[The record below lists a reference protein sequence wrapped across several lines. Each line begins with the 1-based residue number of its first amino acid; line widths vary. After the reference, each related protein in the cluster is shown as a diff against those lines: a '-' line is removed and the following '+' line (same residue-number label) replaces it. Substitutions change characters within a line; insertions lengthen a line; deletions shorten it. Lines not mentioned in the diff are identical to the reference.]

1 MTLFANTG
9 IRKKAIHAKV
19 RNSQPSL
26 PALEIEGCKQALKA
40 PLTAFLL
47 LFPSERCTKDWLHMF
62 AQVGELRNK
71 QIGVFLIF
79 SQNVLGNW
87 WPSFNL
93 SLKWNIS
100 AITTQSHS
108 KNFKL
113 GSSKECQDFKLQCIT
128 SCQGRSKRRGYRR
141 GKKKERAKLGVIRS
155 RNKDIRA
162 ENTTFFSP
170 ISLSWTLQ
178 SLSYFCFLHFYMF
191 FFPSG
196 CFFISRHDHSAPQFR
211 GEDSYPQAAFLRT
224 PSRSLHP
231 MDLMEAGS
239 VLLMQQQHRSLLL
252 SALQAQGT
260 EGPLLRKE
268 FLRNLSVIPE
278 PRPCSRAQ

>member
-1 MTLFANTG
+1 MISLTSQTPWGTHSQSKEGKNPKITVLPLFRIHWGSLTTNHTHKTTLFANTG
-9 IRKKAIHAKV
+9 ITKKAIHAKV
-19 RNSQPSL
+19 QKFQASL

-40 PLTAFLL
+40 PLAAFLL
-47 LFPSERCTKDWLHMF
+47 HFPFRGAPKTDSACF

-71 QIGVFLIF
+71 QIWVFLIF

-128 SCQGRSKRRGYRR
+128 SCQGGSKRREGYRR
-141 GKKKERAKLGVIRS
+141 GKKKECAKLGVVRS
-155 RNKDIRA
+155 RNKDTRA
-162 ENTTFFSP
+162 ENTTVFSP

-178 SLSYFCFLHFYMF
+178 SLSYFCFLHFYMLF
-191 FFPSG
+191 FFLLAAS
-196 CFFISRHDHSAPQFR
+196 FFLGMITAV
-211 GEDSYPQAAFLRT
+211 L
-224 PSRSLHP
+224 SL
-231 MDLMEAGS
+231 E
-239 VLLMQQQHRSLLL
+239 
-252 SALQAQGT
+252 
-260 EGPLLRKE
+260 E
-268 FLRNLSVIPE
+268 
-278 PRPCSRAQ
+278 